1 MGPSID
7 PLSSPILS
15 PRQDRSGCARRHR
28 FTREGEGVM
37 DLIVRS
43 QPGLPARFW
52 RAWRTRGAQYA
63 WHKLLRRSL
72 GRWPAWKR
80 RWLYADPRR
89 YWTLRGGDDYF
100 REQEGQ
106 PARSRR
112 AEWMAERLAGYQPRS
127 ILEVGCGYGKLL
139 HEL

>member
-1 MGPSID
+1 
-7 PLSSPILS
+7 
-15 PRQDRSGCARRHR
+15 
-28 FTREGEGVM
+28 M

-43 QPGLPARFW
+43 HPPLPARAW
-52 RAWRTRGAQYA
+52 RAWRTRGLEYA

-106 PARSRR
+106 AGTEPTCRMDRRS
-112 AEWMAERLAGYQPRS
+112 AGRL
-127 ILEVGCGYGKLL
+127 
-139 HEL
+139 